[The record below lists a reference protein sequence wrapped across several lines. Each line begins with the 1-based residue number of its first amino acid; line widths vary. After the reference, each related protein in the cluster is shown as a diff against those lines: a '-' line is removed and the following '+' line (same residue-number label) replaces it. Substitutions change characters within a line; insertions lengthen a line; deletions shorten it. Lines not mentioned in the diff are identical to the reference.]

1 MAGDLDAALTLL
13 RTNGYKATPP
23 TLRRMATKPRE
34 LVKNV
39 TQIQKVICLRY
50 DSNMF
55 ANHPP
60 LSINTKRVLKRGRWI
75 IDRTNLQKP
84 LYWGLIA
91 AKLLENF
98 ESLVFGNAHLLTV

>member
-34 LVKNV
+34 LV
-39 TQIQKVICLRY
+39 
-50 DSNMF
+50 
-55 ANHPP
+55 
-60 LSINTKRVLKRGRWI
+60 I

-84 LYWGLIA
+84 LYRGLIA
-91 AKLLENF
+91 AKLLEDF